1 MRLVQPGTMSRP
13 LSRDAL
19 LAMQHANYADDL
31 DLPAEAAGWTSEE
44 AEAFFASGGAVC
56 PAWTGAVRRL
66 AEGSGVPSPIAE
78 QLIALRM
85 TPDIM
90 MDASVA
96 QLKLYASEAG
106 STLGALLHMRLAAE
120 RGVAAPSSE
129 LDGEHVER
137 ASTDRQPDRQL
148 ERRSSAQLAGDG
160 TAGLQPAATHANP
173 T

>member
-19 LAMQHANYADDL
+19 LALQHANYADDL

-106 STLGALLHMRLAAE
+106 STLGALLHMRLAALTSRE
-120 RGVAAPSSE
+120 HTAHRRIKKCKGFGLPSLQDTPVGWGGTRGFFSKYFQH
-129 LDGEHVER
+129 GR
-137 ASTDRQPDRQL
+137 
-148 ERRSSAQLAGDG
+148 
-160 TAGLQPAATHANP
+160 
-173 T
+173 